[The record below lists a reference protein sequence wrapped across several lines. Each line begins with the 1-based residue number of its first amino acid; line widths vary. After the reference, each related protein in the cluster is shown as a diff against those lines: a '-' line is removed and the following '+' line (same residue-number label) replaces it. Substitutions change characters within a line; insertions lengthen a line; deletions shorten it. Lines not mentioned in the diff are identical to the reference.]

1 MTFGWL
7 RQAVLFFLNWT
18 VSLFVKESFDWQDK
32 ITQQENVL
40 KANFQALTA
49 RVNGKTKLQEV
60 SQSNLE
66 RLVPSATVSLG
77 NLRFKTTVNG
87 YGWTSTRDLGWAFL
101 RMCKSYGM
109 AFCLPSCFTMV
120 SFDSFSRRSQRS
132 TAWFQRWE
140 FRMLLKEI
148 THFFFFS
155 IYFLSLPVSF
165 LCFLRKWHWFLFFF
179 RFIFRVHEVVRERK
193 HGYPQWKFVSK
204 PIVL

>member
-1 MTFGWL
+1 MPIVFYDIWL
-7 RQAVLFFLNWT
+7 AQTSCPIFLKL
-18 VSLFVKESFDWQDK
+18 SSFPICKGQDK
-32 ITQQENVL
+32 ITQQENVV

-49 RVNGKTKLQEV
+49 RVNGTTKLQEV

-87 YGWTSTRDLGWAFL
+87 YGWTSTQDLGWAFL
-101 RMCKSYGM
+101 SMWKSYGM

-132 TAWFQRWE
+132 TAWFQGWE

-148 THFFFFS
+148 THFFFLS

-165 LCFLRKWHWFLFFF
+165 VCFLRKWHWFLFFF
-179 RFIFRVHEVVRERK
+179 
-193 HGYPQWKFVSK
+193 FVLFSEFTK
-204 PIVL
+204 WCGSESRDIYSGSS